1 MTRPTHPR
9 SRLAPGLVLG
19 AALVVAACGSRTSGG
34 PATAHAER
42 GRAVNRAAEGKDDQ
56 TRCEWKGRE
65 DRETSETAG
74 PGAVQPNVRRV
85 YQVVGT
91 GDDRRKVIACREID
105 TNLDGIKD
113 VFRIYNE
120 KGEAQSEQA
129 DTDLDGKID
138 TWITFAGGRI
148 SKVALD
154 TNNDGQPDVWKY
166 YIGGHLSRIQRDTNF
181 DGKPDVWEYYTAGRL
196 ERIGVDVD
204 FDGSVDR
211 WDRDEVARR
220 AQEAADRAAER
231 SAGGAKLDAAASG
244 SAVAAEG
251 LGPLAPAASSSA
263 AHNPKSKQARDKTK
277 PR

>member
-1 MTRPTHPR
+1 MNQKSLL
-9 SRLAPGLVLG
+9 SRAAPFVVLG
-19 AALVVAACGSRTSGG
+19 LSVAIAACGGRSASGRA
-34 PATAHAER
+34 PSTAER
-42 GRAVNRAAEGKDDQ
+42 GRAVNGAAEGKDDQ

-74 PGAVQPNVRRV
+74 AGAVQPNVRRV
-85 YQVVGT
+85 YQVVGS
-91 GDDRRKVIACREID
+91 GEDRRKVIACREVD

-113 VFRIYNE
+113 VFRTYNE
-120 KGEAQSEQA
+120 KGEAVSEQA
-129 DTDLDGKID
+129 DSNYDGKID
-138 TWITFAGGRI
+138 TWISFTSGRI
-148 SKVALD
+148 SKVAFD

-166 YIGGHLSRIQRDTNF
+166 YIGGQLSRIQRDTNF
-181 DGKPDVWEYYTAGRL
+181 DGKPDVWEYYASGRL

-231 SAGGAKLDAAASG
+231 SSGGAKLDATGSA

-251 LGPLAPAASSSA
+251 ISGPPSASASA
-263 AHNPKSKQARDKTK
+263 SANPKGKQSRDKTK
-277 PR
+277 GK